1 MPEILMLPPVD
12 QGTDYDH
19 IVIGN
24 SKFTDDM
31 WDMSPF
37 IPRKNLA
44 STHKHI
50 RFGYIENE
58 EMKWVVKQFAYYRL
72 SQIKPFS
79 VHHEINGVLP
89 AFIEYCKLNSIG
101 SFREITKEIFLDY
114 ALWLKDARQYKQTVG
129 FKRSRIVQQIIQIG
143 QIKGWAVTQDNL
155 FLQASASDLWGS
167 RSTWG
172 PKADKFKPIPEEIF
186 NKILFYAVNRETDIL
201 TKAGII
207 IQSQTGLRI
216 NEVLS
221 IRDGCVHVTDDG
233 HSYME
238 VLLSKTERAEPVVH
252 KVFINQLVQDV
263 IQELSDYSE
272 PLRQESGLHELFL
285 TRSQPFHNKVVVY
298 KTDLYGVMRLKPF
311 IRRWD
316 IRDNQ
321 GNLYPL
327 TSHQFRATYVRE
339 LIKRKMP
346 IAYIMKQF
354 AHVSIEMTSH
364 YLTLQEE
371 EVKEIYSEV
380 ILSPKA
386 KLAGLRAAEIRGK
399 LDACFKGRTEQEIE
413 DVVSQ
418 LSKSMSFN
426 PLPNG
431 VCLYDFRRG
440 NCTDGDG
447 CFFYNC
453 PNYVTEASFYPVLR
467 TELDLMEQEMTR
479 FQALGRERDW
489 QRQYVKYRY
498 LKPLV
503 ESLEVQIN
511 G

>member
-1 MPEILMLPPVD
+1 MFDTLRLPSINEKTNYENVL
-12 QGTDYDH
+12 
-19 IVIGN
+19 IGN
-24 SKFTDDM
+24 SKFSDDM
-31 WDMSPF
+31 WDMAPF
-37 IPRKNLA
+37 IPQKTMA

-50 RFGYIENE
+50 RFGYIKNE
-58 EMKWVVKQFAYYRL
+58 EMKWTVKQFAYHRL
-72 SQIKPFS
+72 SVIKPGS

-89 AFIEYCKLNSIG
+89 VFFEYCKNNGINS
-101 SFREITKEIFLDY
+101 FQEITKEIFLDY
-114 ALWLKDARQYKQTVG
+114 SLWLKNVKKYSQSSG
-129 FKRSRIVQQIIQIG
+129 FKRSRIVEEIIRVG
-143 QIKGWAVTQDNL
+143 QIKGWSVPKDNL
-155 FLQASASDLWGS
+155 FRQISSKDLWD
-167 RSTWG
+167 RRVD
-172 PKADKFKPIPEEIF
+172 KIKNKFKPIPEDIF
-186 NKILFYAVNRETDIL
+186 NKILYYAINKETDIL

-221 IRDGCVHVTDDG
+221 IREGCIHTTDDG
-233 HSYME
+233 HDYME
-238 VLLSKTERAEPVVH
+238 VMLSKTVKAEPIVH
-252 KVFINQLVQDV
+252 KVFINQLVKDAV
-263 IQELSDYSE
+263 KELSDSTE
-272 PLRQESGLHELFL
+272 PLRRESGLHELFL

-298 KTDLYGVMRLKPF
+298 KVDLFGTIKIAQF

-316 IRDNQ
+316 IRDNK

-327 TSHQFRATYVRE
+327 TNHQFRATYVRE

-346 IAYIMKQF
+346 IAHIMKQF

-380 ILSPKA
+380 ILNPNA
-386 KLAGLRAAEIRGK
+386 KLAGMRAAEIRSK
-399 LDACFKGRTEQEIE
+399 LNDQFKGRTETEIE
-413 DVVSQ
+413 NIISE
-418 LSKSMSFN
+418 LSKSISFN

-440 NCTDGDG
+440 NCSDGDR

-453 PNYVTEASFYPVLR
+453 PNYVTEASFYPVLQK
-467 TELDLMEQEMTR
+467 ELELMEKEMMR
-479 FQALGRERDW
+479 FKKLGHERDW
-489 QRQYVKYRY
+489 QRQYVKYKY

-503 ESLEVQIN
+503 DSFEVQIN

>member
-1 MPEILMLPPVD
+1 MIKAMELEVLY
-12 QGTDYDH
+12 GNTDYEN
-19 IVIGN
+19 ILVGN

-31 WDMSPF
+31 WDMAPF
-37 IPRKNLA
+37 IPRKTLA

-58 EMKWVVKQFAYYRL
+58 EMKWTVKLYAYHRL
-72 SQIKPFS
+72 SRITPFS

-89 AFIEYCKLNSIG
+89 VFFEYCKNNSIT
-101 SFREITKEIFLDY
+101 SFEQITKEIFLDY
-114 ALWLKDARQYKQTVG
+114 TYWLKEVKKYKESTG
-129 FKRSRIVQQIIQIG
+129 FKRSRILEEIIRVG
-143 QIKGWAVTQDNL
+143 QIKGWAVPSDNL
-155 FLQASASDLWGS
+155 FLQIASSDLWNP
-167 RSTWG
+167 RED
-172 PKADKFKPIPEEIF
+172 KKKNKFKPIPEDVF
-186 NKILFYAVNRETDIL
+186 DKILFHAIHDEKDIL

-221 IRDGCVHVTDDG
+221 IKEGCIHCTDGG
-233 HSYME
+233 HDYME
-238 VLLSKTERAEPVVH
+238 VSLSKTVKGEAIVH
-252 KVFINQLVQDV
+252 KVFINQLVKNAV
-263 IQELSDYSE
+263 KELSDSTE
-272 PLRQESGLHELFL
+272 PLRRESGLHELFL
-285 TRSQPFHNKVVVY
+285 TRSQPFHNKIVVY
-298 KTDLYGVMRLKPF
+298 KVDLFTTIKISQF
-311 IRRWD
+311 IQRWD
-316 IRDNQ
+316 IRDSK

-327 TSHQFRATYVRE
+327 MSHQFRATYVRE
-339 LIKRKMP
+339 LVKRKMP
-346 IAYIMKQF
+346 IAYVMKQF

-380 ILSPKA
+380 ILNPKA
-386 KLAGLRAAEIRGK
+386 KLAGMRAAEIRSK
-399 LDACFKGRTEQEIE
+399 LDQQFKGKTETEIDNIISE
-413 DVVSQ
+413 

-440 NCTDGDG
+440 NCSDGDG

-453 PNYVTEASFYPVLR
+453 PNYVTEASFYPVLQK
-467 TELDLMEQEMTR
+467 ELELMEKEMMR
-479 FQALGRERDW
+479 FKELGHERDW
-489 QRQYVKYRY
+489 QRQYVKYKY

-503 ESLEVQIN
+503 DSLEVQIN

>member
-1 MPEILMLPPVD
+1 MTKTMELEVLSD
-12 QGTDYDH
+12 NTDYEN
-19 IVIGN
+19 ILIGN

-31 WDMSPF
+31 WDMAPF
-37 IPRKNLA
+37 IPRKTLA

-58 EMKWVVKQFAYYRL
+58 EMKWTVKLYAYHRL
-72 SQIKPFS
+72 SRITPFS

-89 AFIEYCKLNSIG
+89 VFFEYCKNNYIT
-101 SFREITKEIFLDY
+101 SFEQITKEIFLDY
-114 ALWLKDARQYKQTVG
+114 TYWLKEVKKYRESTG
-129 FKRSRIVQQIIQIG
+129 FKRSRILEEIIRVG
-143 QIKGWAVTQDNL
+143 QIKGWAVPSDNL
-155 FLQASASDLWGS
+155 FLQIASSDLWNP
-167 RSTWG
+167 RED
-172 PKADKFKPIPEEIF
+172 KKKNKFKPIPEDVF
-186 NKILFYAVNRETDIL
+186 DKILFHAIHDEKDIL

-221 IRDGCVHVTDDG
+221 IKEGCIHRTDGG
-233 HSYME
+233 HDYME
-238 VLLSKTERAEPVVH
+238 VSLSKTVKGEAILH
-252 KVFINQLVQDV
+252 KVFINQLVKDAV
-263 IQELSDYSE
+263 KELSEFTE
-272 PLRQESGLHELFL
+272 PLRRESGLRELFL
-285 TRSQPFHNKVVVY
+285 TRALRFHNNIVVY
-298 KTDLYGVMRLKPF
+298 KVDIFAAFKITPF
-311 IRRWD
+311 IQRWD
-316 IRDNQ
+316 IRDNK

-327 TSHQFRATYVRE
+327 MSHQFRATYVRE
-339 LIKRKMP
+339 LVKRKMP
-346 IAYIMKQF
+346 IAYVMKQF

-380 ILSPKA
+380 ILNPKA
-386 KLAGLRAAEIRGK
+386 KLAGMRAAEIRSK
-399 LDACFKGRTEQEIE
+399 LDQRFKGRTETEIDNIISE
-413 DVVSQ
+413 

-440 NCTDGDG
+440 NCSDGDG

-453 PNYVTEASFYPVLR
+453 PNYVTEASFYPVLQK
-467 TELDLMEQEMTR
+467 ELELMEKEMMR
-479 FQALGRERDW
+479 FKELGHERDW
-489 QRQYVKYRY
+489 QRQYVKYKY

-503 ESLEVQIN
+503 DSLEVQIN